1 MTLSRSCVVALAA
14 TLLGA
19 PILRAQ
25 SLLENLT
32 SNINIEGIDP
42 GSNTTFDPDTGIAS
56 ASGGVRITYGDTV
69 INAGR
74 AEYNS
79 NTGDVIAREKVT
91 VWKAGTTYKSE
102 NLVYNIKTGELTGN
116 DIRSSITK
124 GTGTLL
130 YATEDFETETKFI
143 ERIDGNSTYLTTHD
157 VANPNFHV
165 TAKQITIY
173 PEDRVVMKGITVYAG
188 KTPVFWLPYVSQ
200 PLDDEVGYTFT
211 PGYSSNWGAFLLNQY
226 GVIHGD
232 HTLAKYKLDLRS
244 SRGVA
249 GGVDFI
255 SMRHRANQENFG
267 TLKLYYANDS
277 DPTLTRTGGTRD
289 PVDADRYR
297 VNFQHRI
304 YLPGPEASTW
314 YLDFDINKMSDIH
327 FYEDFFFE
335 EFRSNRE
342 PDNQISLIHADDK
355 YVATLEGQFQ
365 INDFYRATTRL
376 PELSVDFTRQPIFNS
391 GFFYQ
396 GNTSAGILQEKFS
409 VQEKEATRALIDNG
423 EAFLKESSIV
433 DPDTGLASTSP
444 IDQKG
449 FNRVL
454 GVDPEAIV
462 GTDEVTQALT
472 ILRGQLQEPGY
483 TRLHSYHEFL
493 YPKKIGGWLNVVPRV
508 GAGLTY
514 YSDIEG
520 GANQDLSTETKAL
533 FHIGLDM
540 SFKLTKTWE
549 NVQSNRFGLDGLRHV
564 VQPYINYSYLNADET
579 EGFPSIDRL
588 APTTRPRSIDVPLFS
603 AVDDLRTWNI
613 ARVGVR
619 NVLQTRRDYQT
630 LDEGRFRDATTDN
643 TTQTYTWAGLNTY
656 VDVFMDD
663 PEFDRDVSN
672 LYNELFWRPVPWFS
686 VWADTQLPIGNSAA
700 NFTEVNH
707 GFTFLPTRS
716 LSFTIG
722 HQYMSDHPLFQ
733 NSSLFFTRIYAR
745 LNENWGVS
753 MNHVYEADDSTLEYQ
768 SYSVHR
774 DLSSWTASLGALV
787 RDSRNGVSD
796 YGMVFSLTLKE
807 FPQVSIPLDTDPNP
821 TGRGGKF

>member
-19 PILRAQ
+19 PLLRAQ

-56 ASGGVRITYGDTV
+56 ASGGVRITYGDVV

-79 NTGDVIAREKVT
+79 NTGDVIARENVT
-91 VWKAGTTYKSE
+91 VWKAGTTYKSQ

-116 DIRSSITK
+116 DIRSSIAK
-124 GTGTLL
+124 GSGTLF

-143 ERIDGNSTYLTTHD
+143 ERIDGNSTFFTSHD
-157 VANPNFHV
+157 IANPNYHV
-165 TAKQITIY
+165 EAKQITIY
-173 PEDRVVMKGITVYAG
+173 PEDRIVMKRVTVYAG
-188 KTPVFWLPYVSQ
+188 KTPVFWLPYLSQ
-200 PLDDEVGYTFT
+200 PLDDEVGYSFT

-244 SRGVA
+244 SRGFA

-277 DPTLTRTGGTRD
+277 DPSLTRTGGTRD

-342 PDNQISLIHADDK
+342 PDNQISLIHTDDK
-355 YVATLEGQFQ
+355 YVATLEGAFQ
-365 INDFYRATTRL
+365 INDFYRTTTRL

-391 GFFYQ
+391 GVFYQ
-396 GNTSAGILQEKFS
+396 GNTSAGILEERFS
-409 VQEKEATRALIDNG
+409 NQEKEATRALIDGG

-462 GTDEVTQALT
+462 GSDEVTQALD

-493 YPKKIGGWLNVVPRV
+493 YPKKIGGWLNVVPRM
-508 GAGLTY
+508 GAGVTY
-514 YSDIEG
+514 YSDITG
-520 GANQDLSTETKAL
+520 GPKDLSTDTKAL
-533 FHIGLDM
+533 FHLGLDM
-540 SFKLTKTWE
+540 SFKITKTWE
-549 NVQSNRFGLDGLRHV
+549 NVQSHRFGLDGLRHV
-564 VQPYINYSYLNADET
+564 VQPYLNYSYLNADET
-579 EGFPSIDRL
+579 EGFRSIDRL

-613 ARVGVR
+613 ARLGVR

-630 LDEGRFRDATTDN
+630 LDEGRFRDATDS
-643 TTQTYTWAGLNTY
+643 TTQTYSWAGLNTY
-656 VDVFMDD
+656 VDVFLDD
-663 PEFDRDVSN
+663 PEFNRDVSN

-686 VWADTQLPIGNSAA
+686 LWADTQLPIGNSDA

-745 LNENWGVS
+745 LNENWGFS
-753 MNHVYEADDSTLEYQ
+753 MNHVFEADDSTLEYQ

-774 DLSSWTASLGALV
+774 DLSSWSASVGALI

-796 YGMVFSLTLKE
+796 YGVLFSLTLKD
-807 FPQVSIPLDTDPNP
+807 FPQVSIPLDMDPNP
-821 TGRGGKF
+821 TGRGGRY